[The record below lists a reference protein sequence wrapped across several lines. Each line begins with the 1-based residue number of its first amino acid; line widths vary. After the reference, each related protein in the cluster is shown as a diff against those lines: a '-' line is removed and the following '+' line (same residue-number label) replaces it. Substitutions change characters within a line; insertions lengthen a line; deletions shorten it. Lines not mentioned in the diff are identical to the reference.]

1 VDKDV
6 RVLPDVGTA
15 LKGGVMLIR
24 EVVDLFISYR
34 KNNLNVAAETVKAY
48 RYAAKH
54 FIEFM
59 EDARKKTSYEE
70 ISRVDIAAFN
80 EYMKGELDAARW
92 SRSRFLLIIKT
103 LKAMFRWIEED
114 DECKE
119 DGLKSW
125 RTKMPKG
132 GKYPRREYIPSVA
145 DLKSWQKAFNTKTAT
160 GLRDYM
166 IFTMLLE
173 TGMRRGELAG
183 LKEENVMFGTQ
194 TIYIS
199 DGKTGA
205 RTISMSPLLA
215 ELIKTYLKKRS
226 RSHLA
231 KSPYLFPSK
240 RASEQPTDAQYVS
253 QIFRRIKKKL
263 GLANITPHTLRHA
276 FSTYYLVN
284 GGGSETLR
292 VNTGHKTY
300 DSMLHYM
307 HLAKVH
313 GKHQKD
319 EMEKASLLKMLRAS

>member
-1 VDKDV
+1 
-6 RVLPDVGTA
+6 
-15 LKGGVMLIR
+15 MLIR
-24 EVVDLFISYR
+24 EVVDLFISHR
-34 KNNLNVAAETVKAY
+34 KNNLNVAKETVKTY
-48 RYAAKH
+48 RYATKH
-54 FIEFM
+54 FIDFM
-59 EDARKKTSYEE
+59 EDTRQKTSYEE
-70 ISRVDIAAFN
+70 INRVDIAAFN
-80 EYMKGELDAARW
+80 EYIKGELDSARW
-92 SRSRFLLIIKT
+92 SRSRFLLVIKT
-103 LKAMFRWIEED
+103 LKAMFHWIEED
-114 DECKE
+114 DDCKE

-145 DLKSWQKAFNTKTAT
+145 ELKTWQKSFNTKTAT

-173 TGMRRGELAG
+173 TGMRRGELAS
-183 LKEENVMFGTQ
+183 LKEESVMFGTQ
-194 TIYIS
+194 TIYVN
-199 DGKTGA
+199 GKTGP

-215 ELIKTYLKKRS
+215 ELIKTYLKKRA

-240 RASEQPTDAQYVS
+240 RALDCPTDAQYVS
-253 QIFRRIKKKL
+253 QIFRRIKNRL

-292 VNTGHKTY
+292 INTGHKTY
-300 DSMLHYM
+300 DSMLHYI

-319 EMEKASLLKMLRAS
+319 EMEKASLLKMLRSA